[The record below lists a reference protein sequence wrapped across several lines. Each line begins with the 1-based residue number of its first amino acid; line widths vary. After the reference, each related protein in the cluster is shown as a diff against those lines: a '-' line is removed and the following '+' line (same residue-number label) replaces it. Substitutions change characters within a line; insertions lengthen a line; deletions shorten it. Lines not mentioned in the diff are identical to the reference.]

1 MPRWLRI
8 ILTALA
14 AAIGACAGLMATGGA
29 AAGVAW
35 IFLFGDDPWPAWSE
49 PVIMFVALAGAVLG
63 ASILGF
69 GMWRA
74 GGTFRAKPSPRED
87 RRQS

>member
-8 ILTALA
+8 LLTALA
-14 AAIGACAGLMATGGA
+14 AAIGGWAGMIAIGGG

-49 PVIMFVALAGAVLG
+49 PVIVLIALAGAVAG
-63 ASILGF
+63 AVATGVAA
-69 GMWRA
+69 WRA
-74 GGTFRAKPSPRED
+74 NGNLSN
-87 RRQS
+87 